1 MNNREWHQQMEQRRR
16 GERMERW
23 LLTALV
29 SLGVLVGGYFI
40 ASTIA
45 GAFQSAADQ
54 IEAASNPN
62 R

>member
-1 MNNREWHQQMEQRRR
+1 MNNREWHRQMEERRR

-23 LLTALV
+23 LLTAIV
-29 SLGVLVGGYFI
+29 SLGVLAGGYFI

-45 GAFQSAADQ
+45 GAFRDAAAQ
-54 IEAASNPN
+54 IETATHQT

>member
-1 MNNREWHQQMEQRRR
+1 MTNREWHRQMEERRR
-16 GERMERW
+16 GETRERW
-23 LLTALV
+23 LLTAMV
-29 SLGVLVGGYFI
+29 SLLVLGGGYFI

-54 IEAASNPN
+54 IAAVNDKA

>member
-29 SLGVLVGGYFI
+29 SLGVLAGGYFI

-45 GAFQSAADQ
+45 GAFQKAADQ